1 MHSRRLLSLSSCAA
15 SPSIHSA
22 HPHNRPTPLTHA
34 RHPSHTAHYH
44 RHDYKLPPSTHSH
57 RLTAP
62 HPSKPH
68 HLNPYTVCR
77 SGRARLQRQEP
88 CRGRPRSTRD
98 IWERAFNG
106 RWPEKAARLFTREDH
121 YHDWTFLY
129 LSFHSQFHDDHFVL
143 AMPEEHLLRQP
154 AEAVFENP
162 RVLARFEA
170 AAEEWI
176 FLIEEALEE
185 IAARYVVTPTVVVGS
200 CWLGM

>member
-1 MHSRRLLSLSSCAA
+1 MHCNPFIQGAAIHPLSRVSRRFTVDPLR
-15 SPSIHSA
+15 SPTQ
-22 HPHNRPTPLTHA
+22 PPYPTDPRT
-34 RHPSHTAHYH
+34 
-44 RHDYKLPPSTHSH
+44 PPFA
-57 RLTAP
+57 L
-62 HPSKPH
+62 
-68 HLNPYTVCR
+68 VCR

-185 IAARYVVTPTVVVGS
+185 IAARYVVPPTVVLLIPGS
-200 CWLGM
+200 R